1 MDIGLL
7 VPVPGMNPELS
18 TLLSEIECA
27 DDAGFAS
34 GWMPNIRGFDA
45 LTVLALAGPRTRS
58 IELGTA
64 VVPTYPRHPAALA
77 QQALTVQVATGGRLA
92 LGIGLSHR
100 VTMEQGLGFDWSH
113 PIRHMRE
120 YLTCL
125 RGLLAGEAVQFEGEE
140 FHLASYRLE
149 VPGASPPP
157 ILVAALG
164 PQMLKLAG
172 RLADGTITWVGG
184 PRYLSQTAVPLIG
197 SGARDHDRPAPRI
210 VAGLPVCVTDDAEAA
225 RAFAARFFRRY
236 GELPSYRAVL
246 DREGAEGPADVAL
259 VGDEEA
265 VTGALRELAEA
276 GATDLIAAV
285 FSPPGEESQRTY
297 RLLAS
302 ARDLTTNPIA

>member
-1 MDIGLL
+1 MHVGLL
-7 VPVPGMNPELS
+7 IPVPGTSPELA
-18 TLLSEIECA
+18 TLLAEIELA
-27 DDAGFAS
+27 EAAGFPS
-34 GWMPNIRGFDA
+34 VWMPNIRGFDA
-45 LTVLALAGPRTRS
+45 LTVLALAGARTRS
-58 IELGTA
+58 IQLGTG

-100 VTMEQGLGFDWSH
+100 VTMEQGLGLDWSH

-140 FHLASYRLE
+140 FHVASYRLD

-184 PRYLSQTAVPLIG
+184 SRYLSQTAVPVMG
-197 SGARDHDRPAPRI
+197 SSARNHNRPAPRI
-210 VAGLPVCVTDDAEAA
+210 VAG
-225 RAFAARFFRRY
+225 
-236 GELPSYRAVL
+236 
-246 DREGAEGPADVAL
+246 
-259 VGDEEA
+259 
-265 VTGALRELAEA
+265 
-276 GATDLIAAV
+276 
-285 FSPPGEESQRTY
+285 
-297 RLLAS
+297 
-302 ARDLTTNPIA
+302 